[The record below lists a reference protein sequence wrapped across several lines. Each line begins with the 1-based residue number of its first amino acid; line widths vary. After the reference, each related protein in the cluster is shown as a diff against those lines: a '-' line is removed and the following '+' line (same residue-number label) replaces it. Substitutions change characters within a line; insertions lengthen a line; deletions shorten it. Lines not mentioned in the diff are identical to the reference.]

1 MLDILE
7 LVFGR
12 YNSNQIAPIGSY
24 LNPRTMAILQ
34 QISDGALPADG
45 TWIRVDP
52 SGTQVFS
59 TIATSINN
67 ALGTNYSAASF
78 HTQAAGDVLSNPG
91 SASDDA

>member
-1 MLDILE
+1 MLDLLE

-12 YNSNQIAPIGSY
+12 YNSSQIAPIGSY
-24 LNPRTMAILQ
+24 LNPRTMAIFQ
-34 QISDGALPADG
+34 QASDGVLPADG

-59 TIATSINN
+59 AIATAVNTV
-67 ALGTNYSAASF
+67 LGTNYSAASF
-78 HTQAAGDVLSNPG
+78 HAQAAGDVLSNPG